1 MNLITLL
8 FLFIFG
14 TVFGSFGSVLL
25 RRMKDKLN
33 RSTIKWILYGR
44 SECPG
49 CHKTL
54 TVGQLI
60 PLWGWL
66 WQRGKCFR
74 CEKPISS
81 LYPVLELVSGLIF
94 VMRGVISY
102 GLWVTSILLLAIRW
116 LLGLLLVRDMYTYEL
131 HMPLF
136 VWISV
141 LTVIV
146 RIAHYGLNTIFVD
159 WLSAL
164 LYGWVF
170 LLVFL
175 WIYHFGLRYSQKR
188 FGVRQETFGF
198 GDVLLAPVLWL
209 LLWLHYTGSTQP
221 LVMIVLYFIL
231 GSCFVGL
238 AYYAFVSL
246 IRYILPKTDLPDSNH
261 EMNTPMIP
269 FFPAMIVMYFI
280 MILS

>member
-1 MNLITLL
+1 MTILQLI

-25 RRMKDKLN
+25 WRMKDKLN
-33 RSTIKWILYGR
+33 RTTIKGILYGR

-49 CHKTL
+49 CHKAL

-60 PLWGWL
+60 PLWWWL

-74 CEKPISS
+74 CKKPISS

-94 VMRGVISY
+94 VMRGLWVMSY

-136 VWISV
+136 IVLCLVVGVLWIMNYE
-141 LTVIV
+141 LWI
-146 RIAHYGLNTIFVD
+146 IWYGL
-159 WLSAL
+159 
-164 LYGWVF
+164 VF
-170 LLVFL
+170 FLVFL
-175 WIYHFGLRYSQKR
+175 WIYYFGLRYSQKR

-198 GDVLLAPVLWL
+198 GDVLLAPVLWV
-209 LLWLHYTGSTQP
+209 LLWLYYTGSTQP
-221 LVMIVLYFIL
+221 LAMIVLYFIL

-246 IRYILPKTDLPDSNH
+246 IRYIIPKTDLPDSNH